1 MSAPPGFWDRRGPAA
16 LALLPLALLFR
27 AVVWVRHLL
36 HAWGWRRVVRLPVP
50 VVVVGNITVGGTGKT
65 PLVIALANALAVR
78 GLHPGI
84 VTRGY
89 GGSARGI
96 GAVVPDSDPE
106 RVGDEPL
113 LLARRAGCPVWRGA
127 DRVAAATALLAAH
140 PECDCLIS
148 DDGLQ
153 HLRLARDV
161 EIAVVDGARGLGNG
175 LPLPAGPLREPPARL
190 RAVDAVVINGAGAT
204 GLPPGTTLTLEG
216 SRLVNLASGD
226 KVLPLE
232 AWRGHRV
239 HAVAGIGHPR
249 RFFDQL
255 RAAGLQVVEHP
266 FPDHHP
272 FTAGDLVFDT
282 ALPVVMTEK
291 DAVKCARFAR
301 EEWWCLP
308 VEARLDPAFFDMVGA
323 RLRRGAKRAS
333 AAAS

>member
-1 MSAPPGFWDRRGPAA
+1 LSAAPAFWNRRGPAA
-16 LALLPLALLFR
+16 LALLPVALLFR
-27 AVVWVRHLL
+27 LVVWMRRLL
-36 HAWGWRRVVRLPVP
+36 HEWGWRRVVRLPVP

-65 PLVIALANALAVR
+65 PLVIALASALAAR
-78 GLHPGI
+78 GLRPGI

-89 GGSARGI
+89 GGRARGI
-96 GAVVPDSDPE
+96 GAVAPDSDPE
-106 RVGDEPL
+106 MVGDEPL
-113 LLARRAGCPVWRGA
+113 LLAYRAGCPVWRGA

-153 HLRLARDV
+153 HLRLARDF

-190 RAVDAVVINGAGAT
+190 RAVDAVVINGTGAA
-204 GLPPGTTLTLEG
+204 GLPLGTPLTLEG
-216 SRLVNLASGD
+216 SRLVNLARGD
-226 KVLPLE
+226 TVLPLQ

-272 FTAGDLVFDT
+272 FKAGDLVFDGV
-282 ALPVVMTEK
+282 LPVVMTEK
-291 DAVKCARFAR
+291 DAVKCVRFAH
-301 EEWWCLP
+301 ENWWCLP
-308 VEARLDPAFFDMVGA
+308 VEARLDPAFLDMVA
-323 RLRRGAKRAS
+323 TRLRRGAPRAPS
-333 AAAS
+333 AAS